1 MYLCDSLKIKDFT
14 DAGRHEID
22 SSQIN
27 LAKKS

>member
-1 MYLCDSLKIKDFT
+1 MRLCDIFKIKDFT
-14 DAGRHEID
+14 EAGRHEID